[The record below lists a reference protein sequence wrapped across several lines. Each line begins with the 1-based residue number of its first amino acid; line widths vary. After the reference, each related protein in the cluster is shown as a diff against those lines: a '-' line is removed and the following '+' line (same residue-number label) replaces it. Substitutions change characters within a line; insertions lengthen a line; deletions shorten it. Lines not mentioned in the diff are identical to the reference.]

1 MIKKWFVSYGLQG
14 ISLSSLMIVITLFV
28 TVAMHG
34 NVQQAT
40 TAAALYST
48 GTLIGSL
55 FVGNLLDRKPLYG
68 RVVFFGFIASSIITA
83 VMPFSFNLKMYMASA
98 ILFGFSISM
107 INPAIT
113 LYLSRNFDDE
123 KYRKYINNFY
133 LGNSIGIT
141 LGTFAGGYI
150 LSVLPMIAEPDRM
163 RILFLFSSLLFA
175 ISAAISADIPRVKI
189 LKKSRKERRF
199 TVSVRPVFAS
209 LRLIPRI
216 FPKRIDL
223 SAFSKEIKLYLA
235 GVFTIFFG
243 ANLFFSPFPVY
254 LKESLS
260 IPSSTIFIMYGLGNI
275 AATLAYLFTRH
286 AMERFRD
293 FSIMRV
299 VLWVRIFSFFGIIAF
314 GMLHSVKWT
323 LVTFVLIN
331 FTWPFLYITST
342 VQATKL
348 AKEENKGR
356 VLGLFNVVISFAVIL
371 ASFLSGTLALHIGY
385 YITFLIGAIIL
396 FVGERITY
404 LVAKKVPVPKE
415 IIEKLNKEREK
426 KNRIRKMR
434 FERLSKFF
442 RRKKFRAVL

>member
-1 MIKKWFVSYGLQG
+1 MVKKWFISYGLQG
-14 ISLSSLMIVITLFV
+14 IGLSSLMIVITLFV
-28 TVAMHG
+28 TVALHG

-40 TAAALYST
+40 AAAALYST

-55 FVGNLLDRKPLYG
+55 SVGNLLDRKPLYG
-68 RVVFFGFIASSIITA
+68 RVVFFGFMVSSIVTA
-83 VMPFSFNLKMYMASA
+83 IMPFSFNLKMYLLSA

-113 LYLSRNFDDE
+113 LYISRKFEDE

-163 RILFLFSSLLFA
+163 KILFLVSALLFA
-175 ISAAISADIPRVKI
+175 ISAAISADIPRVKTI
-189 LKKSRKERRF
+189 KKARKERKF
-199 TVSVRPVFAS
+199 TISIRPVFAS

-216 FPKRIDL
+216 FPKRIYF

-254 LKESLS
+254 LKENLS
-260 IPSSTIFIMYGLGNI
+260 IPASTIFIMYGLGNI

-286 AMERFRD
+286 AMARFRD

-299 VLWVRIFSFFGIIAF
+299 VLWVRIFSFFGIVAF
-314 GMLHSVKWT
+314 GMLHSIKWI
-323 LVTFVLIN
+323 LFTFVLIN

-348 AKEENKGR
+348 AKEKNKGR
-356 VLGLFNVVISFAVIL
+356 VLGLFNVVISLAVIL
-371 ASFLSGTLALHIGY
+371 ASFLSGILALHIGY
-385 YITFLIGAIIL
+385 FVTFIIGATIL
-396 FVGERITY
+396 FIGERITY

-415 IIEKLNKEREK
+415 IIEKLSEERK
-426 KNRIRKMR
+426 KKSRARKIK
-434 FERLSKFF
+434 FQKFF
-442 RRKKFRAVL
+442 GFLRNKKFRTVL

>member
-1 MIKKWFVSYGLQG
+1 
-14 ISLSSLMIVITLFV
+14 MIVITLFV
-28 TVAMHG
+28 TVALHG

-40 TAAALYST
+40 AAAALYST

-83 VMPFSFNLKMYMASA
+83 IMPFSFNLKMYMATA

-113 LYLSRNFDDE
+113 LYLSRKFDDE

-150 LSVLPMIAEPDRM
+150 LSILPMIAEPDRM
-163 RILFLFSSLLFA
+163 KILFLVSSLLFA
-175 ISAAISADIPRVKI
+175 ISAVISADTAKVGISTEKI
-189 LKKSRKERRF
+189 NIEEERKF
-199 TVSVRPVFAS
+199 TESIRPVFAS

-216 FPKRIDL
+216 FPKRINL
-223 SAFSKEIKLYLA
+223 SVFSKEIKLYLA

-243 ANLFFSPFPVY
+243 ANLFFSPFPIY

-260 IPSSTIFIMYGLGNI
+260 IPASTIFIMYGIGNI
-275 AATLAYLFTRH
+275 AATFAYLFTH
-286 AMERFRD
+286 NAMERFRD

-299 VLWVRIFSFFGIIAF
+299 VLWVRIFSFFGIVVF
-314 GMLHSVKWT
+314 GMMHSIRWT
-323 LVTFVLIN
+323 LITFILIN

-356 VLGLFNVVISFAVIL
+356 VLGLFNVVISLAVIL
-371 ASFLSGTLALHIGY
+371 ASFLSGALALHIGY
-385 YITFLIGAIIL
+385 YATFLMGAIIL

-404 LVAKKVPVPKE
+404 IVAKRVPIPKE
-415 IIEKLNKEREK
+415 IIEKLNEEK
-426 KNRIRKMR
+426 KKKSRIR
-434 FERLSKFF
+434 RLRLRKFSGF
-442 RRKKFRAVL
+442 FKRKKFRAVL

>member
-14 ISLSSLMIVITLFV
+14 IGLSSLMIVITLFAA
-28 TVAMHG
+28 VALHG

-40 TAAALYST
+40 AAAALYST

-68 RVVFFGFIASSIITA
+68 RVVFFGFMASSIITA
-83 VMPFSFNLKMYMASA
+83 VMPFSFNLKVYMVFA
-98 ILFGFSISM
+98 ILLGFSISM

-113 LYLSRNFDDE
+113 LYLSRHFDDE

-150 LSVLPMIAEPDRM
+150 LSVLPMLAEADRM
-163 RILFLFSSLLFA
+163 RILFLVSSLLFA
-175 ISAAISADIPRVKI
+175 ISAVISADIPKIKRVKRA
-189 LKKSRKERRF
+189 RKERKF
-199 TVSVRPVFAS
+199 TVSVRPIFAS
-209 LRLIPRI
+209 LRLIPRT
-216 FPKRIDL
+216 FPKKIDL

-254 LKESLS
+254 LKEGLS
-260 IPSSTIFIMYGLGNI
+260 IPASTIFLMYGLGNI

-293 FSIMRV
+293 FSIMRA
-299 VLWVRIFSFFGIIAF
+299 VLWARIFSFFGIVVF
-314 GMLHSVKWT
+314 GMLHSIEWT
-323 LVTFVLIN
+323 LITFVLIN

-371 ASFLSGTLALHIGY
+371 ASFLSGMLALHIGY
-385 YITFLIGAIIL
+385 YLTFLIGAVIL
-396 FVGERITY
+396 FIGERITY
-404 LVAKKVPVPKE
+404 LVAKEVPIPKE
-415 IIEKLNKEREK
+415 IVEKLNERK
-426 KNRIRKMR
+426 KRESRIRKFKLR
-434 FERLSKFF
+434 KFSGF
-442 RRKKFRAVL
+442 FKRKKIRAVL